1 MASKQ
6 SLKLID
12 IKGRL
17 RGLALKLEDFIR
29 HTILLKKR
37 ELLII
42 GEKDHPVVEQ
52 LVKTMP
58 KSWVVTVVG
67 RNRATR
73 NEETGYIQLQDNYM

>member
-58 KSWVVTVVG
+58 KSWVVTVV
-67 RNRATR
+67 APA
-73 NEETGYIQLQDNYM
+73 